1 MPACGRSRTPGKND
15 RSAHDMSKLKVV
27 RVVTASYV
35 VPWHMANTLQRMPAD
50 FDVTVVG
57 QGVSIHQ
64 DAYPGIRWID
74 IDLNRKVR
82 IFSDL
87 ASLWALCRFFIS
99 HRPDIVH
106 SIMPKAGLISAL
118 AGFICR
124 VPVRMHTFTG
134 QVWATQRQPARAF
147 TYCIDRLINGLNTI
161 CLTDSASQ
169 SAFLLQKNIS
179 HQGNPLPVLASGS
192 LSGVEPSRFD
202 RRQLQSRIDNF
213 RSELG
218 IGTEDFVFVTIA
230 RKSLDKGAADLL
242 SAFSLVAATHP
253 DAKLLF
259 VGPDESDGWLPTLK
273 RTTPAMFNRVINV
286 GAVDSHEAYLCLG
299 NVLCVPSHREGF
311 GSIVIDAAAAG
322 LPAIGSNIVGLVDAI
337 DDGNTGV
344 LFPAGDIEKL
354 AGTMCSM
361 LENRPR
367 CIEMGA
373 AAKRRVESLF
383 TADKLYA
390 ALRAF
395 YLAQVNR

>member
-1 MPACGRSRTPGKND
+1 
-15 RSAHDMSKLKVV
+15 MSKLKVV
-27 RVVTASYV
+27 RVLTASYV
-35 VPWHMANTLQRMPAD
+35 VPWHMANTLHRLPAD

-57 QGVSIHQ
+57 QGVSIYR
-64 DAYPGIRWID
+64 DTYPGIRWID
-74 IDLNRKVR
+74 IDLNRKIR

-87 ASLWALCRFFIS
+87 ASLWALCRFFFS

-147 TYCIDRLINGLNTI
+147 TYCVDRAINGLNTI
-161 CLTDSASQ
+161 CLTDSLSQ
-169 SAFLLQKNIS
+169 SAFLLQNNIS
-179 HQGNPLPVLASGS
+179 HYGKPLPVLASGS

-202 RRQLQSRIDNF
+202 RRQLQSRIDNL
-213 RSELG
+213 RAQLG

-242 SAFSLVAATHP
+242 AAFSIVAATHP

-273 RTTPAMFNRVINV
+273 RTTPAMFDRVIDV
-286 GAVDSHEAYLCLG
+286 DAVNSHEAYLCLG

-344 LFPAGDIEKL
+344 LFPAGDVEKL
-354 AGTMCSM
+354 AGAMRSM
-361 LENRPR
+361 LENRSR
-367 CIEMGA
+367 CVAMGA
-373 AAKRRVESLF
+373 TAKRRVESLF

-390 ALRAF
+390 SLRAF
-395 YLAQVNR
+395 YLE

>member
-1 MPACGRSRTPGKND
+1 
-15 RSAHDMSKLKVV
+15 MSKLKVV
-27 RVVTASYV
+27 RIVTASYV
-35 VPWHMANTLQRMPAD
+35 VPWHMANTLQRLPAD

-57 QGVSIHQ
+57 QGVSIHA
-64 DAYPGIRWID
+64 DAYPGIRWVD
-74 IDLNRKVR
+74 IDLNRKIR

-106 SIMPKAGLISAL
+106 SIMPKAGLVAAL
-118 AGFICR
+118 AGFFCR
-124 VPVRMHTFTG
+124 VPVRVHTFTG
-134 QVWATQRQPARAF
+134 QVWATQRQPARTL
-147 TYCIDRLINGLNTI
+147 TYCVDRVINGLNTI
-161 CLTDSASQ
+161 CLTDSPSQ
-169 SAFLLQKNIS
+169 SAFLLDNNIS
-179 HQGNPLPVLASGS
+179 HDGKPLPVLASGS

-202 RRQLQSRIDNF
+202 RRLLQSLNDNL
-213 RSELG
+213 RAELG
-218 IGTEDFVFVTIA
+218 IGAEDFVFVTIA

-242 SAFSLVAATHP
+242 AAFSRVAAVHAN
-253 DAKLLF
+253 AKLLF
-259 VGPDESDGWLPTLK
+259 VGPDESDGWLTTLK
-273 RTTPAMFNRVINV
+273 RTTPAMFDRVIDV

-354 AGTMCSM
+354 AGAMGSM
-361 LENRPR
+361 IDNRPR
-367 CIEMGA
+367 CLAMGA
-373 AAKRRVESLF
+373 AARRRVETLF

-390 ALRAF
+390 SLRAF
-395 YLAQVNR
+395 YFEQIKR